1 MDEILICMCV
11 CRIVTHRCMPVYIY
25 AVCCGAW
32 RGVSASD
39 DGDEV
44 EGVNGYDELSK
55 VRIECDR
62 EVPDIW

>member
-1 MDEILICMCV
+1 
-11 CRIVTHRCMPVYIY
+11 MPVYIY

-62 EVPDIW
+62 EMPDIW